1 MKDIMNLFAACLIFL
16 LMIVGTWVVVTLPY
30 YLIWNLLLVSILAL
44 SVLNFLECMALSF
57 LINMMYATYVMA
69 YDSKKVSD
77 KEDI

>member
-1 MKDIMNLFAACLIFL
+1 
-16 LMIVGTWVVVTLPY
+16 
-30 YLIWNLLLVSILAL
+30 
-44 SVLNFLECMALSF
+44 MALSF